1 MDNDLRPKKEEKRNA
16 EAGFEAW
23 KLWEEAVD
31 ETDID
36 PAEFFD
42 PEEFGYRRL
51 HVHE

>member
-1 MDNDLRPKKEEKRNA
+1 MEEEFTPKKEEKRSI

-23 KLWEEAVD
+23 KLWEKAVD
-31 ETDID
+31 EIDID

-51 HVHE
+51 ARP